1 MYTVSMH
8 GDSIHK
14 KKQTMSIPSLF
25 WEVSDSLSAAS
36 MWL

>member
-8 GDSIHK
+8 GDSYK
-14 KKQTMSIPSLF
+14 KTKNNRSIPSLF